1 MKGRKQKLKIFLEK
15 LQEFDGFTRYVLS
28 WHYYELIEKIEKR
41 EEKSNLM
48 VNDILNKVLDMI
60 KEITGI
66 DKFDNTEFLIEAD
79 DKLPDNITLKNVVI
93 LMTCVVTDDGKFYPK
108 LLLKEALLEVQKLV
122 STFHMLNSTIKIFSV
137 NNTSQVKNE

>member
-1 MKGRKQKLKIFLEK
+1 
-15 LQEFDGFTRYVLS
+15 
-28 WHYYELIEKIEKR
+28 
-41 EEKSNLM
+41 M

-93 LMTCVVTDDGKFYPK
+93 LMTCVITDDGIFYPK

-122 STFHMLNSTIKIFSV
+122 SAFHMLNSTIKIV
-137 NNTSQVKNE
+137 

>member
-1 MKGRKQKLKIFLEK
+1 
-15 LQEFDGFTRYVLS
+15 
-28 WHYYELIEKIEKR
+28 
-41 EEKSNLM
+41 M

-60 KEITGI
+60 KEITSI

-93 LMTCVVTDDGKFYPK
+93 LMTCVITDDGIFYPK

-122 STFHMLNSTIKIFSV
+122 SAFHMLNSTIKIV
-137 NNTSQVKNE
+137 

>member
-1 MKGRKQKLKIFLEK
+1 
-15 LQEFDGFTRYVLS
+15 
-28 WHYYELIEKIEKR
+28 
-41 EEKSNLM
+41 M

-60 KEITGI
+60 KEVTGI

-93 LMTCVVTDDGKFYPK
+93 LMTCVITDDGKFYPK

-122 STFHMLNSTIKIFSV
+122 STFHMLNSTIKISSV

>member
-1 MKGRKQKLKIFLEK
+1 
-15 LQEFDGFTRYVLS
+15 
-28 WHYYELIEKIEKR
+28 
-41 EEKSNLM
+41 M
-48 VNDILNKVLDMI
+48 VNDMLNKVLDMI

-93 LMTCVVTDDGKFYPK
+93 LMTCVIRDDGKFYPK

-122 STFHMLNSTIKIFSV
+122 SAFHMLNSTIKIV
-137 NNTSQVKNE
+137 